1 VNTVRVQNV
10 HFTAVKNIFIQKHG
24 CQMLNT
30 FAYQNPYL
38 GVFWW
43 EMVVFIMVNW
53 NVLLSF
59 GLFDGTLVYFVVI
72 WCIFAIFVCWNKNL
86 ATLTFLLEFILLQK
100 NITVW

>member
-43 EMVVFIMVNW
+43 EMVVFN
-53 NVLLSF
+53 
-59 GLFDGTLVYFVVI
+59 GTLVYFVVI

-100 NITVW
+100 NITV